1 MNETLDFLV
10 RHGAVVMFVAL
21 FIEQVGLPFPATP
34 FLLYAG
40 ALVGAGKLN
49 TVTTV
54 AAAVAGSLVADLI
67 WFYIGAFTG
76 KRALKLVCRISLEP
90 DSCVRRTEDLFA
102 RFGMRGLVAGKFIP
116 GLSTLLPPLAGSSGV
131 SVRRFLL
138 FDSISSVLY
147 CGSFLLV
154 GFLFSNQV
162 EQIVAALAGLGTGT
176 LALIIAFLAAYITYK
191 YVQRRRLLHELSVA
205 RITVDE
211 LRHQQETGGNPL
223 VLDLRPA
230 SEIDDDPY
238 LIPGA
243 LPMSIDDVARRQHE
257 IPRDRDIVLYCSCA
271 DEGGS
276 AKIARR
282 LQRNGI
288 TRVRPLLGGIEA
300 WRERQYPVE
309 LRRSPEIRPVIAI

>member
-10 RHGAVVMFVAL
+10 RHGAMVMFVAL

-49 TVTTV
+49 TITTV
-54 AAAVAGSLVADLI
+54 GAAVTGSLVADMI
-67 WFYIGAFTG
+67 WFYVGIFTG
-76 KRALKLVCRISLEP
+76 KRALKLVCRVSLEP

-102 RFGMRGLVAGKFIP
+102 RFGMRGLIAGKFIP
-116 GLSTLLPPLAGSSGV
+116 GLSTLLPPLAGSSGI
-131 SVRRFLL
+131 SVRRFLF
-138 FDSISSVLY
+138 FDGISSVVY

-162 EQIVAALAGLGTGT
+162 EQIVVAFAGLGSGT
-176 LALIIAFLAAYITYK
+176 LALLVAFLAAYITYK
-191 YVQRRRLLHELSVA
+191 YVQRRRVLRESSVA

-211 LRHQQETGGNPL
+211 LRHQQETGENPL

-230 SEIDDDPY
+230 SEIDHAPY

-243 LPMSIDDVARRQHE
+243 LQINIDDVARWQHE
-257 IPRDRDIVLYCSCA
+257 IPRDRDIILYCSCP
-271 DEGGS
+271 DEGSS

-282 LQRNGI
+282 LQRSGF

>member
-76 KRALKLVCRISLEP
+76 KRALKLVCRVSLEP

-131 SVRRFLL
+131 SVRRFLF
-138 FDSISSVLY
+138 FDSISSLLY

-211 LRHQQETGGNPL
+211 LRQQQEAGGNPL

-243 LPMSIDDVARRQHE
+243 LHMSIDDVARRQHE
-257 IPRDRDIVLYCSCA
+257 IPRDRDIVLYCSCP

-309 LRRSPEIRPVIAI
+309 LRRSPEIRPVIAV

>member
-10 RHGAVVMFVAL
+10 HHGAMVMFVAL

-54 AAAVAGSLVADLI
+54 VAAVAGSLVADMI
-67 WFYIGAFTG
+67 WFYIGAFAG
-76 KRALKLVCRISLEP
+76 KRALKVVCRISLEP
-90 DSCVRRTEDLFA
+90 DSCVRRTQDLFA

-162 EQIVAALAGLGTGT
+162 EQIVAALSGLGTGA
-176 LALIIAFLAAYITYK
+176 LALIIALLAAYITYK

-211 LRHQQETGGNPL
+211 LRQQQEMGGNPL
-223 VLDLRPA
+223 VLDLRAA
-230 SEIDDDPY
+230 SELDDDPY

-243 LPMSIDDVARRQHE
+243 LQISIDDVARWQHE
-257 IPRDRDIVLYCSCA
+257 IPRDRDIVLYCACP
-271 DEGGS
+271 DEAGS
-276 AKIARR
+276 ARIARR

-309 LRRSPEIRPVIAI
+309 LRRAPQTAPAIAV

>member
-1 MNETLDFLV
+1 MNETLDFLI
-10 RHGAVVMFVAL
+10 RHGAAVIFVAL
-21 FIEQVGLPFPATP
+21 FIEQIGLPFPATP

-76 KRALKLVCRISLEP
+76 KRALKVLCRISLEP
-90 DSCVRRTEDLFA
+90 DSCVRRTQDLFT
-102 RFGMRGLVAGKFIP
+102 RYGMRGLVAGKFIP

-131 SVRRFLL
+131 SIPRFLF
-138 FDSISSVLY
+138 FDGISSLLY

-154 GFLFSNQV
+154 GFVFSNQV
-162 EQIVAALAGLGTGT
+162 EQIVAALASLGTGALV
-176 LALIIAFLAAYITYK
+176 LAVALLVAYITYK
-191 YVQRRRLLHELSVA
+191 YVQRRRLLHELSGA

-211 LRHQQETGGNPL
+211 LRQQQEAGENP
-223 VLDLRPA
+223 VILDLRPA

-243 LPMSIDDVARRQHE
+243 LHMNIDDVERRQLE
-257 IPRDRDIVLYCSCA
+257 IPRDRDIVLYCSCPN
-271 DEGGS
+271 EVGS
-276 AKIARR
+276 ARIALV

-300 WRERQYPVE
+300 WRQRNYPVE
-309 LRRSPEIRPVIAI
+309 LRSAPESTQVIAV

>member
-1 MNETLDFLV
+1 MNETLEFLV

-34 FLLYAG
+34 LLLYAG

-49 TVTTV
+49 TTTV
-54 AAAVAGSLVADLI
+54 AAAVGGSLAADLI

-76 KRALKLVCRISLEP
+76 KRALKLVCRVSLEP

-102 RFGMRGLVAGKFIP
+102 RFGMRGLIAGKFIP

-131 SVRRFLL
+131 SVRRFLF
-138 FDSISSVLY
+138 FDGISSLLY
-147 CGSFLLV
+147 CGSFLVV

-162 EQIVAALAGLGTGT
+162 EQIVAALAGLGTGA
-176 LALIIAFLAAYITYK
+176 LALIIVVLTAYITYK
-191 YVQRRRLLHELSVA
+191 YVQRRRVLHELSVA

-211 LRHQQETGGNPL
+211 LRQQQEAGGNPL
-223 VLDLRPA
+223 VLDLRAA

-243 LPMSIDDVARRQHE
+243 RHTSIDDVVRWQHE
-257 IPRDRDIVLYCSCA
+257 IPRDRDIVLYCSCP
-271 DEGGS
+271 DEAGS
-276 AKIARR
+276 AKIARH
-282 LQRNGI
+282 LQRSGI

-309 LRRSPEIRPVIAI
+309 LRRTPETTAVIAV